1 MGFGVVE
8 AFSISSTIWLVSGL
22 VFECVLLTSDSMQI
36 YYCAQRRNPQ
46 LTISHRLAMWS
57 LPSRCLCCHNRIH
70 LYYPVHVWAMN
81 IILLQHHPLLYY
93 YNIIHYYI
101 ILLQHHP
108 FLNSYTSTS
117 CLLFV
122 YLQYKSHNHII
133 CRHSI
138 RYRVDVASRAFC
150 LLH

>member
-1 MGFGVVE
+1 MGFRVVE

-81 IILLQHHPLLYY
+81 IILLQHHP
-93 YNIIHYYI
+93 
-101 ILLQHHP
+101 